1 MIVGEMSVGR
11 LGRLVEGRVQ
21 ARLHLGGGFA
31 GMLLR
36 LDALIGRRPR
46 SGKASSVCWGRW
58 LSLNEAKARPYAVGG
73 ASPRAGIA
81 PSIPGLCGRPKR
93 PEETAFRGLEADKA
107 ADEGREFERAQKPLA
122 N

>member
-1 MIVGEMSVGR
+1 MSVGR

-36 LDALIGRRPR
+36 LDALIADAPDR
-46 SGKASSVCWGRW
+46 GKASSVYWGRW
-58 LSLNEAKARPYAVGG
+58 LSLNEAKRVRTLVGG

-81 PSIPGLCGRPKR
+81 PSITWTLR
-93 PEETAFRGLEADKA
+93 
-107 ADEGREFERAQKPLA
+107 
-122 N
+122 